1 MKNDKDN
8 ISKTCQLYVQGV
20 KDTQDL
26 MSGKWKT
33 VIIAALYNTG
43 KFRFMELVRHIDGI
57 SPKMLSQELKDL
69 EANNLIERKVLD
81 TMPIAVVYELT
92 PYGKSLGN
100 VVDAM
105 SDWGM
110 RYRKKIVEE

>member
-1 MKNDKDN
+1 MKNDK
-8 ISKTCQLYVQGV
+8 SKIPEHCKKYVQGV

-43 KFRFMELVRHIDGI
+43 KFRFMELVRHIEGI

-69 EANNLIERKVLD
+69 EANNLIKRKVVD
-81 TMPIAVVYELT
+81 TMPIAVEYELT
-92 PYGKSLGN
+92 SYGKSLGN

-110 RYRKKIVEE
+110 RYRKAVFAK

>member
-1 MKNDKDN
+1 MKNDK
-8 ISKTCQLYVQGV
+8 SKLPAHCRSYVQGV

-43 KFRFMELVRHIDGI
+43 KFRFMELVRHIEGI

-69 EANNLIERKVLD
+69 EANNLIKREVLD
-81 TMPIAVVYELT
+81 TMPIAVEYQLT
-92 PYGKSLGN
+92 TYGKSLGA

-105 SDWGM
+105 SEWGM
-110 RYRKKIVEE
+110 KYRKNVVSK